1 MGAEGQS
8 PKLTTA
14 GAGGWRL
21 DGICWAAQYP
31 RARQLSL
38 LRLCPHVFPSQQEGI
53 THTSTGSPPTDR
65 PPPAEIA
72 AAEICLQEANR
83 PTRAWQHQWRYM
95 RSEKERANRNLPK
108 VDWNRY
114 HLQVSVRRTNKCPEH
129 RYCAGGGRL
138 PSALSFSY
146 DCPQTIMQAHCRSVV
161 SCTCALIRPMRQS
174 PALALGSDSLVCC
187 PDPFCGPHRHS
198 ACPRCSRLA

>member
-1 MGAEGQS
+1 MA
-8 PKLTTA
+8 L
-14 GAGGWRL
+14 GWN
-21 DGICWAAQYP
+21 
-31 RARQLSL
+31 L
-38 LRLCPHVFPSQQEGI
+38 L
-53 THTSTGSPPTDR
+53 GSPVSSSST
-65 PPPAEIA
+65 AL
-72 AAEICLQEANR
+72 AAETLPTRLPQPAGRHHAHQHRITTNGQASTSGDSSSRNLSSR
-83 PTRAWQHQWRYM
+83 GKSSTRAWQHQWRYM

-129 RYCAGGGRL
+129 RYRAGGGRL
-138 PSALSFSY
+138 PSALPFSY